1 MMYNVNCHVPDN
13 ADADRRMQGI
23 EFLSAVEKIIREAAR
38 ALIKEPSLNAIE
50 CDTRGRIGAF
60 WRKGGEHE

>member
-23 EFLSAVEKIIREAAR
+23 GGPGWYKAVDDVIRCIDNGDMFHENVA
-38 ALIKEPSLNAIE
+38 
-50 CDTRGRIGAF
+50 GR
-60 WRKGGEHE
+60 